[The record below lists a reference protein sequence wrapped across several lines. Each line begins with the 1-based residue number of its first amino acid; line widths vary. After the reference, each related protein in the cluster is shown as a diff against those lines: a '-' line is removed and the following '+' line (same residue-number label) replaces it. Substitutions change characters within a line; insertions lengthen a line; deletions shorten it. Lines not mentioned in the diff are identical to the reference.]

1 MYVYNYTL
9 CSIGK
14 IFIVYTK
21 LSILFAMYN
30 NLHLIFFL
38 LKNYSTQRSHL
49 SFSRSSA
56 NCSRAGISWGLR
68 REVMVTIGSTT

>member
-1 MYVYNYTL
+1 MSKMYVYNYTL

-30 NLHLIFFL
+30 NLYLFFCSKTTPRSGRTYPL
-38 LKNYSTQRSHL
+38 AYRQRAAPRLGHPE
-49 SFSRSSA
+49 A
-56 NCSRAGISWGLR
+56 
-68 REVMVTIGSTT
+68 